1 MSPST
6 AADQAASTQQVR
18 RSNARRVLETM
29 WDSGPVTA
37 AELMRA
43 TGLTRATVLAIC
55 KDLEQQGWIAEAPD
69 ARPSGARAI
78 GRPALHYVFRAD
90 AGHVVGVD
98 AGQHR
103 ISAGVADLRGA
114 EVGRAEHVSADPEG
128 EDPRLRRA
136 EILAAVDAAL
146 AEADV
151 AAEEVRA
158 VVLGIPAPVDAAGR
172 SPAGHRDY
180 WRRMN
185 PDLATLG
192 ADRGWTPVV
201 ENDANLAALAEL
213 DAEADAE
220 ARAEARAERDG
231 GRDGG
236 RTGRRRCSEESFAA
250 LLSGER
256 FGAGLVLSGE
266 LFRQPHGGVGEMGF
280 LTLVDG
286 VGRPHGLG
294 WIARELAREGLEAGR
309 GSGPGGRLLDGRGPE
324 EVRAEHVLTAAASG
338 EALATEI
345 VEELGE
351 RLARICAVLGGL
363 LDLDRVIVSGAVAGA
378 LGEVVAAARRRL
390 PALLDDPRLEIE
402 ASTLGGSA
410 VRRGAVRLAVRQV
423 QAAAPAHDTA

>member
-1 MSPST
+1 MTPHT
-6 AADQAASTQQVR
+6 ADRAASTQQVR
-18 RSNARRVLETM
+18 RSNARRVLGAM
-29 WDSGPVTA
+29 WESGPVTA
-37 AELMRA
+37 AELMHA

-55 KDLEQQGWIAEAPD
+55 RDLEQQGWIAEASD
-69 ARPSGARAI
+69 ARPSGARGI

-103 ISAGVADLRGA
+103 ISAVVADLRGR
-114 EVGRAEHVSADPEG
+114 EVGRAEHTSADPEG
-128 EDPRLRRA
+128 EDPVRRRA

-146 AEADV
+146 AEAGIAV
-151 AAEEVRA
+151 SAVRA

-172 SPAGHRDY
+172 SPVGHRDY

-213 DAEADAE
+213 DAESDAGIDAGVDAGTE
-220 ARAEARAERDG
+220 AGHAGRA
-231 GRDGG
+231 G
-236 RTGRRRCSEESFAA
+236 RTEESFAA

-256 FGAGLVLSGE
+256 FGSGLVFHGE
-266 LFRQPHGGVGEMGF
+266 LLRQVHGGVGEMGF

-309 GSGPGGRLLDGRGPE
+309 GSGPGGRLLGGRGPD
-324 EVRAEHVLTAAASG
+324 EVRAEHVLRAAAEG
-338 EALATEI
+338 EAFAVEI

-363 LDLDRVIVSGAVAGA
+363 LDLDRVIVSGAVARA
-378 LGEVVAAARRRL
+378 LGDVVAAARRRL
-390 PALLDDPRLEIE
+390 PALLDDPRVEIE
-402 ASTLGGSA
+402 ASTLGGAA
-410 VRRGAVRLAVRQV
+410 VRRGAVHLAVRQV
-423 QAAAPAHDTA
+423 RAAAPADDAA

>member
-1 MSPST
+1 MSPSST
-6 AADQAASTQQVR
+6 AEQAASTQQVR

-29 WDSGPVTA
+29 WASGPVTA

-103 ISAGVADLRGA
+103 ISAVVADLRGA
-114 EVGRAEHVSADPEG
+114 ELGRAEHVSADAEG
-128 EDPRLRRA
+128 EDPRRRRA

-151 AAEEVRA
+151 SAEEVRA
-158 VVLGIPAPVDAAGR
+158 VVLGIPAPVDAAGS

-185 PDLATLG
+185 PDLVTLG

-220 ARAEARAERDG
+220 RDG
-231 GRDGG
+231 GLDRGLDDGG
-236 RTGRRRCSEESFAA
+236 AGRRRRAEESFAA

-309 GSGPGGRLLDGRGPE
+309 GSGPGGRLLGGRGPE
-324 EVRAEHVLTAAASG
+324 EVRAEHVLAAAAAG
-338 EALATEI
+338 EALAAEI
-345 VEELGE
+345 VAELGE

-363 LDLDRVIVSGAVAGA
+363 LDLDRVVVSGAVAGA
-378 LGEVVAAARRRL
+378 LGDVVAAARRRL

-410 VRRGAVRLAVRQV
+410 VRRGAVHLAVRQV
-423 QAAAPAHDTA
+423 QAAAPAQDTA